1 MSLGDQLSPEQKKQ
15 FVLKALNPGS
25 ILHLFCEFITPPKH
39 KFLVLGSVEPAPIL
53 FAINSK
59 VSPYIVARQH
69 LAQCQV
75 MLYQSDHSFLKYDSF
90 LDCTTAIRDFSLDD
104 LLAQVVANFS
114 NIKSRLTEA
123 DRAAVMKAVSRSMT
137 LEERVKKVVLQSLAR
152 PPF

>member
-25 ILHLFCEFITPPKH
+25 SLHLRCDFFAPPKH
-39 KFLVLGSVEPAPIL
+39 KFLLLGCIEPEPIV
-53 FAINSK
+53 FTINAR

-90 LDCTTAIRDFSLDD
+90 LDCTTAIRDFGLDD
-104 LLAQVVANFS
+104 LTAQLVADFS
-114 NIKSRLTEA
+114 NIKSRLTEI
-123 DRAAVMKAVSRSMT
+123 DREAVIKAVSRSVT
-137 LEERVKKVVLQSLAR
+137 LEERVKKLILQTLAR
-152 PPF
+152 PPL